1 MLHWVS
7 ILRPGLRSTERHRC
21 PTEKETIC
29 GEDFQIS
36 RWRLSIGG
44 DVQMSRAFLVRVIL
58 LAWPL
63 VFGLVGSCGRFPG
76 ILAVEPEEVPV
87 ATVDAAPVPEPIAVP
102 PTRTDAAPDL
112 MMMTPMPPAP
122 VPGPTCMPV
131 DEACNGV
138 DDDCDGAVDEGQSAI
153 PCPDGGFRYCVDG
166 RFSECPR
173 RCDLC
178 VPGSERV
185 CFIPYCTYW
194 GVQTCAADGR
204 SFGFCREQR
213 APRECDVA
221 VKNNMRSRELE
232 QCCVDKGYC
241 CLDEFDLDNDGDR
254 RESIGSCDGV
264 SCGL

>member
-1 MLHWVS
+1 M
-7 ILRPGLRSTERHRC
+7 RSTERHRC